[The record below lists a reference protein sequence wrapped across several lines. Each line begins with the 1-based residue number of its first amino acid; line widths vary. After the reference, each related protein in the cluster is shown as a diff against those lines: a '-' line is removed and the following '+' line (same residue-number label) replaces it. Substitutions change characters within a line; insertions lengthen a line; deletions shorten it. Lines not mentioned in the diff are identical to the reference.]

1 MQIKTGLP
9 PTAENLCNI
18 AIGGETDEFLVEWR
32 LPDDDAQTDI
42 LCLGAGLSALDQEL
56 DPVARVNGFASARSQ
71 AARIIREHF
80 IKVNR
85 DDYSDGDLDRMLS
98 HNPYL
103 FGLLSSLRD
112 AKGVCLE
119 KNALK
124 RERSGQRDD
133 SLNETVV
140 LA

>member
-9 PTAENLCNI
+9 LTAESLCTI
-18 AIGGETDEFLVEWR
+18 AIGGETVDEFLVEWR
-32 LPDDDAQTDI
+32 LPNDDAQTDI
-42 LCLGAGLSALDQEL
+42 LCLGANLSALDQAL
-56 DPVARVNGFASARSQ
+56 DPVARINGFASARSQ
-71 AARIIREHF
+71 TSRIVREHF

-112 AKGVCLE
+112 AKGVWLE

-124 RERSGQRDD
+124 REQSGQRDD
-133 SLNETVV
+133 SLSET
-140 LA
+140 APA